1 MIDSALL
8 PHLQGYIGGRW
19 AAGRNEREITVHNP
33 ATGEELARIPAM
45 GAADVEAAVA
55 AASAALAQPTT
66 LETRRRWL
74 EQIVDALLRN
84 KEEIGRI
91 LTLEHGK
98 PWPEAQVEV
107 EYAAGFFRYCA
118 EEIEALKP
126 RTLRERP
133 RDMTWTVYY
142 RPAGVAAL
150 ITPWNFPIGMI
161 AKKLAAALAA
171 GCPSVIKP
179 SSKTPLTM
187 IALFTL
193 LERELDLPAGMVN
206 LVIGPAGEI
215 GDALCSHPDVQV
227 VSFTGSTEIGRE
239 LMAKCAPQI
248 KKVALELG
256 GNAPFIVFDDADL
269 DHAAEQ
275 LLANKFRGAGQ
286 TCVCANRILVQRG
299 ALEAFTA
306 KVAERVSR
314 LKVGNGMEPG
324 VDIGPLIDR
333 AGFNKVRRHVE
344 DALAHGARLVTG
356 ELPPAAEQ
364 DWGCFYPPTVLTDVR
379 HGTVVQCEETF
390 GPLVPIMPFDDEDE
404 AIRIANDVEFGL
416 AAYLFT
422 GDSTRAERVIPQ
434 LRFGHVGHNTS
445 SGPTP
450 EAPFGGMKQ
459 SGLGREGGIEGLFE
473 FVEPQTV
480 PSAP

>member
-19 AAGRNEREITVHNP
+19 AAGGGGRDITVHNP

-45 GAADVEAAVA
+45 GSADVAAAVA
-55 AASAALAQPTT
+55 AASAALARPAA

-74 EQIVDALLRN
+74 QQIVDALLGN
-84 KEEIGRI
+84 KQELGRI

-118 EEIEALKP
+118 EQIQALEP

-171 GCPSVIKP
+171 GCPTVIKP

-193 LERELDLPAGMVN
+193 LERELELPAGMVN

-215 GDALCSHPDVQV
+215 GDALCRHPEVQV
-227 VSFTGSTEIGRE
+227 LSFTGSTEIGRD

-269 DHAAEQ
+269 DQAAEQ

-286 TCVCANRILVQRG
+286 TCVCANRVLVQRG

-344 DALAHGARLVTG
+344 DALAQGARLVTG

-364 DWGCFYPPTVLTDVR
+364 DWGCFYPPTVLADVR
-379 HGTVVQCEETF
+379 PDMLVQREETF
-390 GPLVPIMPFDDEDE
+390 GPLVPIMPFDDESE

-416 AAYLFT
+416 AAYVFT
-422 GDSTRAERVIPQ
+422 GDSGRAERVIPQ
-434 LRFGHVGHNTS
+434 LRFGHVGHNTG

-480 PSAP
+480 PSAS